1 MKLVPVT
8 NRKTMKAFVNF
19 PRELYRNDPYW
30 VPPMWG
36 EERHAYDGKTNVML
50 RDNDYLLL
58 LVYDQE
64 NLLGRSLVYI
74 DANFNQYY
82 KAYTGFFGAF
92 ECVENQQ
99 AANLL
104 LSASTQWLK
113 KRGMTS
119 MRGPIHPVAE
129 SWGFLLKGYDSKP
142 VLMASYNP
150 PYYHDLMEGFGLNK
164 IKDLLAYEADI
175 STGYQV
181 PERIGRFTQQLLERH
196 PEFSVRRI
204 DRKNLMTDA
213 EHIWKITNTALSDN
227 WGYVPVDEFVMK
239 DMVRRLKVI
248 LDADAIWFVQDKGI
262 PIGYAL
268 GFPDPNIIIHAIKGK
283 LFPTGFLHL
292 LLGKK
297 HIRRYRLF
305 GLGVLPQYH
314 GLGLDVLLYKNLY
327 DALIKKK
334 FLLEANYI
342 LEDNWK
348 IRNALEKLNL
358 VRTKEYRVYE
368 MAINNL

>member
-1 MKLVPVT
+1 MNIVPVT

-19 PRELYRNDPYW
+19 PRGLYRNNPYW

-50 RDNDYLLL
+50 RDNNYLLL
-58 LVYDQE
+58 LVYE
-64 NLLGRSLVYI
+64 KETLLGRSIIYI
-74 DANFNQYY
+74 DAEFNRYY
-82 KAYTGFFGAF
+82 KAATGFFGAF
-92 ECVENQQ
+92 ECIENQQ

-104 LSASTQWLK
+104 LSASTKWLK
-113 KRGMTS
+113 ERGMTA
-119 MRGPIHPVAE
+119 MRGPIHPIAE
-129 SWGFLLKGYDSKP
+129 SWGFLLKGYESKP

-150 PYYHDLMEGFGLNK
+150 PYYHDLMESFGLNK

-175 STGYQV
+175 SAGYQV

-213 EHIWKITNTALSDN
+213 EHIWKITNIALSDN

-239 DMVRRLKVI
+239 DLVRRLKVI
-248 LDADAIWFVQDKGI
+248 LDADAIWFVQDKGV
-262 PIGYAL
+262 PVGYAL
-268 GFPDPNIIIHAIKGK
+268 GFPDPNLIIHAIKGK

-327 DALIKKK
+327 DALIKKE

-368 MAINNL
+368 MSL

>member
-1 MKLVPVT
+1 
-8 NRKTMKAFVNF
+8 MKAFVNF
-19 PRELYRNDPYW
+19 PRTLYRDDPYW

-64 NLLGRSLVYI
+64 KLLGRSLVYI
-74 DANFNQYY
+74 DASFNRYY
-82 KAYTGFFGAF
+82 KSATGFFGAF
-92 ECVENQQ
+92 ECVNNQE

-104 LSASTQWLK
+104 LSTSTHWLQE
-113 KRGMTS
+113 RGMTS
-119 MRGPIHPVAE
+119 MRGPIHPIAE
-129 SWGFLLKGYDSKP
+129 SWGFLLKGYESMP

-150 PYYHDLMEGFGLNK
+150 PYYHELMEHFGLEK
-164 IKDLLAYEADI
+164 VKDLLAYEADI
-175 STGYQV
+175 NAGYQV
-181 PERIGRFTQQLLERH
+181 PERIGRFTQRLLERH
-196 PEFSVRRI
+196 PELSVRKI

-227 WGYVPVDEFVMK
+227 WGYVPVDEFVMQ

-248 LDADAIWFVQDKGI
+248 LDPDAIWFVQDKGV
-262 PIGYAL
+262 PVGFAL
-268 GFPDPNIIIHAIKGK
+268 GFPDPNPIIHAIKGK

-297 HIRRYRLF
+297 GLRRYRLF
-305 GLGVLPQYH
+305 ALGVLPQYH
-314 GLGLDVLLYKNLY
+314 GLSLDVLLYKNLY
-327 DALIKKK
+327 DALIKKQ

-348 IRNALEKLNL
+348 IRNALEKLDL

-368 MAINNL
+368 MSI